1 MENFLQTLD
10 LMDSWREEKQA
21 VDCNF
26 FHLWHILQVDIDFHM
41 LSTSLHNVCN
51 FKDWRLKEDKHQTRE
66 FKKNYEYKLH
76 MIYTVELHPP
86 ITPSLK

>member
-1 MENFLQTLD
+1 MERRKAGSGLQFLPSLAHTP
-10 LMDSWREEKQA
+10 S
-21 VDCNF
+21 
-26 FHLWHILQVDIDFHM
+26 DIDVDFHM

-66 FKKNYEYKLH
+66 FLKNYEYKLH